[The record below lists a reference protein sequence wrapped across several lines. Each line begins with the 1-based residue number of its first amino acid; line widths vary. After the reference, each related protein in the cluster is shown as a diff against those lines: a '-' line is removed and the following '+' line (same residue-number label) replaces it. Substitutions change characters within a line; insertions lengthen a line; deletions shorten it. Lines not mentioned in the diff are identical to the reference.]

1 MKTCQHYKN
10 ESSCFTCP
18 YPDCRWQ
25 GKIGVRRLTIDEKIQ
40 KEEAL
45 TLKYELEY
53 IAKKEQGD
61 RTGAKGPYSKMKYHE
76 KRLRELRSE
85 KKRIYGEDE

>member
-1 MKTCQHYKN
+1 M
-10 ESSCFTCP
+10 
-18 YPDCRWQ
+18 
-25 GKIGVRRLTIDEKIQ
+25 
-40 KEEAL
+40 

-61 RTGAKGPYSKMKYHE
+61 RTGSKGPYSKMKYHE

-85 KKRIYGEDE
+85 KKRIYGEAE